1 MYEVSGS
8 IRQQQYFSYRER
20 HRARETDLTK
30 DDFDKYDGEDT
41 LVDDETWAIILEPG
55 LTDRP
60 GVAEALG
67 RLLLYLKEAIES
79 GPPASAQAINTLME
93 GIHMVYPYTTSFG
106 LSRKLWILSLEGDL
120 APANE
125 PDSLIE
131 SAIKRGWSETV
142 KGRRR
147 RAARRAKATTG

>member
-1 MYEVSGS
+1 ME
-8 IRQQQYFSYRER
+8 I
-20 HRARETDLTK
+20 A
-30 DDFDKYDGEDT
+30 DFDKYDGENT
-41 LVDDETWAIILEPG
+41 LVDHETWAIILEPA

-79 GPPASAQAINTLME
+79 GPEASDRAINTLME
-93 GIHMVYPYTTSFG
+93 GIHMAYLYTTTFG

-120 APANE
+120 TPANE

-131 SAIKRGWSETV
+131 SAINRGWCETV
-142 KGRRR
+142 KGRKR
-147 RAARRAKATTG
+147 RATRRAKATTGSSNY